1 MAETQLQSAES
12 WLEECR
18 SGLMQAR
25 DQAALVAFVKQSR
38 EKLALSPRSTEGIAL
53 MRMYTILMDLVIA
66 RLFEMAIVETAEEIG
81 ANSED
86 VAQQIAVAATG
97 GYGRRELCPFS
108 DVDVVFIA
116 QGDESLARET
126 FVRKMFHLIM
136 DVFLTGVKL
145 KVGYAYRQPDQL
157 RGLPQETQT
166 ALLDARRLAGSEAIF
181 QSFQQALN
189 ESIDPL
195 RFLRNNRRQRQD
207 VRKRFGQSPHR
218 VEPNIK
224 EGAGGLRDIHA
235 ARWAAQVT
243 FGVSGDRALDELL
256 ARGALSQS
264 DVSQFADALEFLS
277 GVRNLLHLSSGRGN
291 DALTVERQQAVASYV
306 QSPETLQSPEALMG
320 LYYSHA
326 ENVDYLL
333 NKALDFCDEQQFA
346 IEPGVFAE
354 HGQVQLG
361 SPIGQVRNGNGH
373 GYPES
378 PNDSRSVTR
387 IVDYAQRY
395 GLQLSRETQDAIRT
409 TIRSGRLEPDADS
422 YKSFLSLLNS
432 SQAAST
438 VGLIARLGVL
448 QWLLPEFGALMRL
461 LPGDAA
467 HQHTVGE
474 HSLQVVR
481 NLDALKNDEDEE
493 IRGIFSEVKD
503 RRTLFLAGL
512 LHDVGKISSNGN
524 HAEVGESM
532 AAECAKRLGLSSE
545 DTAKVSFLVRWHL
558 LMGETARL
566 RDLNEPKTVSEF
578 LNVVSDIDLLRML
591 FLLTLADFR
600 AVGDDNWS
608 AVHVRF
614 LRELYHRAS
623 RNLSSPMAQD
633 FEIDIER
640 HRRRVRRELTLA
652 NLDPAEVDEHSACM
666 PVAYLLNT
674 SPEDMAMHIESVRQV
689 RSGAPVV
696 ELRDD
701 RMSEFTKLT
710 ICAFDDPTPGLL
722 AKIAGVLYAQDVDIH
737 AAEVFT
743 RECSDVIALDT
754 LYIDFEQCQLPEFKK
769 RQVASDLTNVLTGNT
784 SVKDLLLSKSKA
796 TSRALDV
803 HDLTI
808 HSHLSDR
815 HTVLEISVEDCEGLL
830 YFLTRTIASLGWNT
844 HNARVTTFS
853 GRATDA
859 FYVTDT
865 EGNKLEPDAI
875 QQLLEALAAV
885 G

>member
-1 MAETQLQSAES
+1 MTEPQFQSAES

-18 SGLMQAR
+18 DGLTQAG
-25 DQAALVAFVKQSR
+25 DQAALVAFVKQRR
-38 EKLALSPRSTEGIAL
+38 EVLASAPKSTQGITL
-53 MRMYTILMDLVIA
+53 MRMYTALMDVVIA
-66 RLFEMAIVETAEEIG
+66 RLFEMATVETAEEMG
-81 ANSED
+81 ANPAEI
-86 VAQQIAVAATG
+86 AQQITVAATG

-116 QGDESLARET
+116 EGDESLIKET

-145 KVGYAYRQPDQL
+145 KVGYAYRQPDQFI
-157 RGLPQETQT
+157 GLPQETQT
-166 ALLDARRLAGSEAIF
+166 ALLDARRLAGSEDLFLTFRA
-181 QSFQQALN
+181 AVRD
-189 ESIDPL
+189 SIDPL
-195 RFLRNNRRQRQD
+195 RFLRNNRRQRQE
-207 VRKRFGQSPHR
+207 VRRRFGQSPHR

-235 ARWAAQVT
+235 ARWAAQVA
-243 FGVSGDRALDELL
+243 FDVPGDRALDELG
-256 ARGALSQS
+256 ARGALTKT
-264 DVSQFADALEFLS
+264 DVTQLLDALEFIS
-277 GVRNLLHLSSGRGN
+277 GLRNLLHLSSGRGN
-291 DALTVERQQAVASYV
+291 DALTVERQQALAS
-306 QSPETLQSPEALMG
+306 SLEWPPDLSSSEELMG
-320 LYYSHA
+320 QYYSHA

-333 NKALDFCDEQQFA
+333 NKVLDYCDEQRFA

-361 SPIGQVRNGNGH
+361 NPIGRIRSDDG
-373 GYPES
+373 
-378 PNDSRSVTR
+378 NDSETPLESSHAVTR
-387 IVDYAQRY
+387 VVDYAQRY
-395 GLQLSRETQDAIRT
+395 GLRLSRGAQDAIRF
-409 TIRSGRLEPDADS
+409 TIRGGTVAPDAES
-422 YKSFLSLLNS
+422 YRSFLNLLNT
-432 SQAAST
+432 SQAASM
-438 VGLIARLGVL
+438 VSMIAGLGIP

-467 HQHTVGE
+467 HTHTVGE

-481 NLDALKNDEDEE
+481 NLDALKNDDDEE
-493 IRGIFSEVKD
+493 IRDIFAEVKD

-524 HAEVGESM
+524 HAELGASVAEES
-532 AAECAKRLGLSSE
+532 ARRLGMPDE
-545 DTAKVSFLVRWHL
+545 DAAKVAFLVRWHL

-566 RDLNEPKTVSEF
+566 RDLNEPRTVSEF

-623 RNLSSPMAQD
+623 RNLSSPMAED

-640 HRRRVRRELTLA
+640 HKRRVRRELTLA

-674 SPEDMAMHIESVRQV
+674 SPEDMAMHIDSVRQV
-689 RSGAPVV
+689 RSGVPVV

-701 RMSEFTKLT
+701 RMSEFTTLT
-710 ICAFDDPTPGLL
+710 ICSLDDPTPGLL
-722 AKIAGVLYAQDVDIH
+722 AKIAGVLYALDVDIH

-769 RQVASDLTNVLTGNT
+769 RQVAADLTNVLSGAS
-784 SVKDLLLSKSKA
+784 SVKDLLRGKGKA
-796 TSRALDV
+796 ISRALDV

-830 YFLTRTIASLGWNT
+830 YFLTRAISSLGWNT

-853 GRATDA
+853 GLARDA

-865 EGNKLEPDAI
+865 EGNKLSPDAI
-875 QQLLEALAAV
+875 EQLQAALAA

>member
-1 MAETQLQSAES
+1 MAEPQLQSAES

-18 SGLMQAR
+18 NGLTQAQ
-25 DQAALVAFVKQSR
+25 DQASLVAFVKQRR
-38 EKLALSPRSTEGIAL
+38 EQLAASPRATDGIAL
-53 MRMYTILMDLVIA
+53 MRMYTVLMDMVIA
-66 RLFEMAIVETAEEIG
+66 RLFEMATVETAEEIG
-81 ANSED
+81 ADTAD
-86 VAQQIAVAATG
+86 VAEQIAVAATG

-108 DVDVVFIA
+108 DVDLVFIA
-116 QGDESLARET
+116 EDDESLVKET

-157 RGLPQETQT
+157 LGLPQETQT
-166 ALLDARRLAGSEAIF
+166 ALLDARILAGSELIF
-181 QSFQQALN
+181 RAFETALRD
-189 ESIDPL
+189 SIDPL
-195 RFLRNNRRQRQD
+195 RFLRNNRRQREE

-235 ARWAAQVT
+235 ARWAAQVA
-243 FGVSGDRALDELL
+243 FNVPGDRSLDELVN
-256 ARGALSQS
+256 RGALSRT
-264 DVSQFADALEFLS
+264 DVGQLLDALEFIS
-277 GVRNLLHLSSGRGN
+277 GLRNLLHLSSGRGN
-291 DALTVERQQAVASYV
+291 DALTVERQQAVASSIEW
-306 QSPETLQSPEALMG
+306 SPEDLMSQ
-320 LYYSHA
+320 YYSHA

-333 NKALDFCDEQQFA
+333 NKALNYCDEQRFS
-346 IEPGVFAE
+346 IEPNVFAD
-354 HGQVQLG
+354 HGLVHLG
-361 SPIGQVRNGNGH
+361 SPIGRIHDGGAH
-373 GYPES
+373 ASETPLES
-378 PNDSRSVTR
+378 SRAVTR

-395 GLQLSRETQDAIRT
+395 GLELSRGAQDAIRA
-409 TIRSGRLEPDADS
+409 TIRLGELNPDSDS
-422 YKSFLSLLNS
+422 HKSFLSLLSS
-432 SQAAST
+432 SQAASMVST
-438 VGLIARLGVL
+438 TARLGIL

-493 IRGIFSEVKD
+493 IRGIFAEVKD

-524 HAEVGESM
+524 HAEVGESI
-532 AAECAKRLGLSSE
+532 AKESARRLGMPAE
-545 DTAKVSFLVRWHL
+545 DAAKVSFLVRWHL

-566 RDLNEPKTVSEF
+566 RDLNEPRTVSEF

-623 RNLSSPMAQD
+623 RNLSSPMSQD

-674 SPEDMAMHIESVRQV
+674 SPENMAMHIESVRQV
-689 RSGAPVV
+689 RSGVPMV

-701 RMSEFTKLT
+701 RMSEFTTLT

-722 AKIAGVLYAQDVDIH
+722 AKIAGVLYALDVDIH

-769 RQVASDLTNVLTGNT
+769 RQVAADLTSVLTGRT
-784 SVKDLLLSKSKA
+784 SVRDLLRGKSKA
-796 TSRALDV
+796 TSRSLDV

-815 HTVLEISVEDCEGLL
+815 HTVLQISVEDCEGLL
-830 YFLTRTIASLGWNT
+830 YFLTRTISSLGWNT

-865 EGNKLEPDAI
+865 EGNKLSPDAI
-875 QQLLEALAAV
+875 EQLEAALAEA